1 MKNES
6 VFIETNERVCVNCRH
21 YAQYYRKGEG
31 DIRVWVPLNCG
42 ICRRSECGRKPCT
55 AACRNFERK

>member
-42 ICRRSECGRKPCT
+42 ICKRNEC
-55 AACRNFERK
+55 